1 MNAVFVKLV
10 NMSVAAGWLILA
22 VLVLR
27 LLLKKAPRWITCL
40 LWAMVAVRLVCP
52 ISLQSPVS
60 AYQVAAPAAVQKSGQ
75 VEYFHYV
82 YESGDKPSIQ
92 LDVDAIRPAEALPA
106 QPQTTPEQ
114 SAAAEPVQGQGEL
127 SGYGLETPKKYV
139 TATADGADSTIYVG
153 SQTSDGRWYVL
164 TPDGVV
170 RLAAQADGEA
180 LSRSIYDMAV
190 LPELPVIT
198 EKNLISLTLTGAEG
212 KQVTFSVDESGVR
225 KSGAQDVTEKTAEL
239 VAELGKLAVTACVDY
254 DPADG
259 AAAVCGLD
267 VPEAILAVNYVNA
280 HGGDGAL
287 TLTVGGSTGDGGRY
301 VTLDGDTTIYRMEE
315 TALAQVL
322 TLAALGLS

>member
-1 MNAVFVKLV
+1 MKRRIRAMALL
-10 NMSVAAGWLILA
+10 AALT
-22 VLVLR
+22 
-27 LLLKKAPRWITCL
+27 LLCGCGKK
-40 LWAMVAVRLVCP
+40 
-52 ISLQSPVS
+52 
-60 AYQVAAPAAVQKSGQ
+60 
-75 VEYFHYV
+75 E
-82 YESGDKPSIQ
+82 
-92 LDVDAIRPAEALPA
+92 A
-106 QPQTTPEQ
+106 QPQQEDMAVNIVPVEGVTALELCDGEVTLRFARTDDTWHWVDDGTFPLDQ
-114 SAAAEPVQGQGEL
+114 QAVAALLALPSSLAAAEPVQGQGEL

-170 RLAAQADGEA
+170 RLAAQADGAA

-190 LPELPVIT
+190 LPELPAIT
-198 EKNLISLTLTGAEG
+198 EENLISLTLTGAEG

-225 KSGAQDVTEKTAEL
+225 RSGARDVTEKTASL
-239 VAELGKLAVTACVDY
+239 VDELGKLAVTACVDY

-301 VTLDGDTTIYRMEE
+301 VTLNGDATIYRMEE
-315 TALAQVL
+315 TGLAQVL

>member
-1 MNAVFVKLV
+1 MKRRIQAMALL
-10 NMSVAAGWLILA
+10 AALT
-22 VLVLR
+22 
-27 LLLKKAPRWITCL
+27 LLCGCGKK
-40 LWAMVAVRLVCP
+40 
-52 ISLQSPVS
+52 
-60 AYQVAAPAAVQKSGQ
+60 
-75 VEYFHYV
+75 E
-82 YESGDKPSIQ
+82 
-92 LDVDAIRPAEALPA
+92 A
-106 QPQTTPEQ
+106 QPQQEDMAVNIVPVEGVTALELCDGEVTLRFARTDDTWYWVDDGTFPLDQNAAAELLALP
-114 SAAAEPVQGQGEL
+114 SSLAAAEPVQDQGEL
-127 SGYGLETPKKYV
+127 SGYGLETPRRYV

-153 SQTSDGRWYVL
+153 SQTSDGHWYVL

-190 LPELPVIT
+190 LPELPAIT
-198 EKNLISLTLTGAEG
+198 EENLISLTLTGAEG

-225 KSGAQDVTEKTAEL
+225 KSGARDVTEKTAEL
-239 VAELGKLAVTACVDY
+239 VDELGKLAVTACVDY

-301 VTLDGDTTIYRMEE
+301 VTLNGDATIYRMEE
-315 TALAQVL
+315 TGLAQVL

>member
-1 MNAVFVKLV
+1 MALL
-10 NMSVAAGWLILA
+10 AALT
-22 VLVLR
+22 
-27 LLLKKAPRWITCL
+27 LLCGCGKK
-40 LWAMVAVRLVCP
+40 
-52 ISLQSPVS
+52 
-60 AYQVAAPAAVQKSGQ
+60 
-75 VEYFHYV
+75 E
-82 YESGDKPSIQ
+82 
-92 LDVDAIRPAEALPA
+92 A
-106 QPQTTPEQ
+106 QPQQEDMAVNIVPVEGVTALELCDGEVTLRFARTDDTWHWVDDGTFPLDQ
-114 SAAAEPVQGQGEL
+114 DAVAALLALPSSLAAAEPVQGQGEL

-190 LPELPVIT
+190 LPELPAIT
-198 EKNLISLTLTGAEG
+198 EENLISLTLTGAEG

-225 KSGAQDVTEKTAEL
+225 RSGARDVTEKTALL
-239 VAELGKLAVTACVDY
+239 VDERGKLAVTACVDY

-301 VTLDGDTTIYRMEE
+301 VTLTGDATIYRMEE
-315 TALAQVL
+315 TGLAQVL

>member
-1 MNAVFVKLV
+1 MALL
-10 NMSVAAGWLILA
+10 AALT
-22 VLVLR
+22 
-27 LLLKKAPRWITCL
+27 LLCGCGKK
-40 LWAMVAVRLVCP
+40 
-52 ISLQSPVS
+52 
-60 AYQVAAPAAVQKSGQ
+60 
-75 VEYFHYV
+75 E
-82 YESGDKPSIQ
+82 
-92 LDVDAIRPAEALPA
+92 A
-106 QPQTTPEQ
+106 QPQQEDMAVNIVPVEGVTALELCDGEVTLRFARTDDTWHWVDDGTFPLDQ
-114 SAAAEPVQGQGEL
+114 DAVAALLALPSSLAAAEPVQGQGEL

-190 LPELPVIT
+190 LPELPAIT
-198 EKNLISLTLTGAEG
+198 EENLISLTLTGAEG

-225 KSGAQDVTEKTAEL
+225 RSGARDVTEKTALL
-239 VAELGKLAVTACVDY
+239 VDELGKLAVTACVDY

-301 VTLDGDTTIYRMEE
+301 VTLNGDATIYRMEE
-315 TALAQVL
+315 TGLAQVL

>member
-1 MNAVFVKLV
+1 MKRRIRAMALL
-10 NMSVAAGWLILA
+10 AALT
-22 VLVLR
+22 
-27 LLLKKAPRWITCL
+27 LLCGCGKK
-40 LWAMVAVRLVCP
+40 
-52 ISLQSPVS
+52 
-60 AYQVAAPAAVQKSGQ
+60 
-75 VEYFHYV
+75 E
-82 YESGDKPSIQ
+82 
-92 LDVDAIRPAEALPA
+92 A
-106 QPQTTPEQ
+106 QPQQEDMAVNIVPVEGVTALELCDGEVTLRFARTDDTWHWVDDGTFPLDQ
-114 SAAAEPVQGQGEL
+114 DAVAALLALPSSLAAAEPVQGQGEL

-139 TATADGADSTIYVG
+139 TATADGSDSTIYVG

-190 LPELPVIT
+190 LPELPAIT
-198 EKNLISLTLTGAEG
+198 EENLISLTLTGAEG

-225 KSGAQDVTEKTAEL
+225 RSGARDVTEKTASL
-239 VAELGKLAVTACVDY
+239 VDELGKLAVTACVDY

-301 VTLDGDTTIYRMEE
+301 VTLNGDTTIYRMEE
-315 TALAQVL
+315 TGLAQVL

>member
-1 MNAVFVKLV
+1 MKRRIQAMALL
-10 NMSVAAGWLILA
+10 AALT
-22 VLVLR
+22 
-27 LLLKKAPRWITCL
+27 LLCGCGKK
-40 LWAMVAVRLVCP
+40 
-52 ISLQSPVS
+52 
-60 AYQVAAPAAVQKSGQ
+60 
-75 VEYFHYV
+75 E
-82 YESGDKPSIQ
+82 
-92 LDVDAIRPAEALPA
+92 A
-106 QPQTTPEQ
+106 QPQQEDMAVNIVPVEGVTALELCDGEVTLRFARTDDTWHWVDDGTFPLDQ
-114 SAAAEPVQGQGEL
+114 DAVAALLALPSSLAAAEPVQGQGEL

-153 SQTSDGRWYVL
+153 SQTSDGHWYVL

-190 LPELPVIT
+190 LPELPAIT
-198 EKNLISLTLTGAEG
+198 EENLISLTLTGAEG
-212 KQVTFSVDESGVR
+212 KQVTFSVDESGAR
-225 KSGAQDVTEKTAEL
+225 RSGARDVTEKTASL
-239 VAELGKLAVTACVDY
+239 VDELGKLAVTACVDY

-301 VTLDGDTTIYRMEE
+301 VTLDGDATIYRMEE
-315 TALAQVL
+315 TGLAQVL

>member
-1 MNAVFVKLV
+1 MKRRIRAMALL
-10 NMSVAAGWLILA
+10 AALT
-22 VLVLR
+22 
-27 LLLKKAPRWITCL
+27 LLCGCGKK
-40 LWAMVAVRLVCP
+40 
-52 ISLQSPVS
+52 
-60 AYQVAAPAAVQKSGQ
+60 
-75 VEYFHYV
+75 E
-82 YESGDKPSIQ
+82 
-92 LDVDAIRPAEALPA
+92 A
-106 QPQTTPEQ
+106 QPQQEDMAVNIVPVEGVTALELCDGEVTLRFARTDDTWHWVDDGTFPLDQ
-114 SAAAEPVQGQGEL
+114 DAVAALLALPSSLAAAEPVQGQGEL

-153 SQTSDGRWYVL
+153 SQTSDGHWYVL

-190 LPELPVIT
+190 LPELPAIT
-198 EKNLISLTLTGAEG
+198 EENLISLTLTGAEG
-212 KQVTFSVDESGVR
+212 KQVTFSVDESGAR
-225 KSGAQDVTEKTAEL
+225 RSGARDVTEKTASL
-239 VAELGKLAVTACVDY
+239 VDELGKLAVTACVDY

-301 VTLDGDTTIYRMEE
+301 VTLDGDATIYRMEE
-315 TALAQVL
+315 TGLAQVL

>member
-1 MNAVFVKLV
+1 MALL
-10 NMSVAAGWLILA
+10 AALT
-22 VLVLR
+22 
-27 LLLKKAPRWITCL
+27 LLCGCGKK
-40 LWAMVAVRLVCP
+40 
-52 ISLQSPVS
+52 
-60 AYQVAAPAAVQKSGQ
+60 
-75 VEYFHYV
+75 E
-82 YESGDKPSIQ
+82 
-92 LDVDAIRPAEALPA
+92 A
-106 QPQTTPEQ
+106 QPQQEDMAVNIVPVEGVTALELCDGEVTLRFARTDDTWHWVDDGTFPLDQ
-114 SAAAEPVQGQGEL
+114 DAVAALLALPSSLAAAEPVQGQGEL

-190 LPELPVIT
+190 LPELPAIT
-198 EKNLISLTLTGAEG
+198 EENLISLTLTGAEG

-225 KSGAQDVTEKTAEL
+225 RSGARDVTEKTASL
-239 VAELGKLAVTACVDY
+239 VDELGKLAVTACVDY

-301 VTLDGDTTIYRMEE
+301 VTLNGDATIYRMEE
-315 TALAQVL
+315 MGLAQVL

>member
-1 MNAVFVKLV
+1 MKRRIQAMALL
-10 NMSVAAGWLILA
+10 AALT
-22 VLVLR
+22 
-27 LLLKKAPRWITCL
+27 LLCGCGKK
-40 LWAMVAVRLVCP
+40 
-52 ISLQSPVS
+52 
-60 AYQVAAPAAVQKSGQ
+60 
-75 VEYFHYV
+75 E
-82 YESGDKPSIQ
+82 
-92 LDVDAIRPAEALPA
+92 A
-106 QPQTTPEQ
+106 QPQQEDMAVNTVPVEGVTALELCDGEVTLRFARTDDTWYWVDDGTFPLDQ
-114 SAAAEPVQGQGEL
+114 NAAAALLALPSSLAAAEPVQGQGEL

-153 SQTSDGRWYVL
+153 SQTSDGHWYVL

-190 LPELPVIT
+190 LPELPAIT
-198 EKNLISLTLTGAEG
+198 EENLISLTLTGAEG
-212 KQVTFSVDESGVR
+212 RQVTFSVDESGVR
-225 KSGAQDVTEKTAEL
+225 RSGARDVTEKTASL
-239 VAELGKLAVTACVDY
+239 VDELGKLAVTACVDY

-287 TLTVGGSTGDGGRY
+287 TLTIGGSTGDGGRY
-301 VTLDGDTTIYRMEE
+301 VTLNGDATIYRMEE
-315 TALAQVL
+315 TGLAQVL

>member
-1 MNAVFVKLV
+1 MKRRIRAMALL
-10 NMSVAAGWLILA
+10 AALT
-22 VLVLR
+22 
-27 LLLKKAPRWITCL
+27 LLCGCGKK
-40 LWAMVAVRLVCP
+40 
-52 ISLQSPVS
+52 
-60 AYQVAAPAAVQKSGQ
+60 
-75 VEYFHYV
+75 E
-82 YESGDKPSIQ
+82 
-92 LDVDAIRPAEALPA
+92 A
-106 QPQTTPEQ
+106 QPQQEDMAVNIVPVEGVTALELCDGEVTLRFARTDDTWHWVDDGTFPLDQ
-114 SAAAEPVQGQGEL
+114 DAVAALLALPSSLAAAEPVQGQGEL

-180 LSRSIYDMAV
+180 LSRSIYDMTV
-190 LPELPVIT
+190 LPELPAIT
-198 EKNLISLTLTGAEG
+198 EENLISLTLTGAEG

-225 KSGAQDVTEKTAEL
+225 RSGARDVTEKTASL
-239 VAELGKLAVTACVDY
+239 VDELGKLAVTACVDY

-301 VTLDGDTTIYRMEE
+301 VTLNGDATIYRMEE
-315 TALAQVL
+315 TGLAQVL

>member
-1 MNAVFVKLV
+1 MALL
-10 NMSVAAGWLILA
+10 AALT
-22 VLVLR
+22 
-27 LLLKKAPRWITCL
+27 LLCGCGKK
-40 LWAMVAVRLVCP
+40 
-52 ISLQSPVS
+52 
-60 AYQVAAPAAVQKSGQ
+60 
-75 VEYFHYV
+75 E
-82 YESGDKPSIQ
+82 
-92 LDVDAIRPAEALPA
+92 A
-106 QPQTTPEQ
+106 QPQQEDMAVNIVPVEGVTALELCDGEVTLRFARTDDTWHWVDDGTFPLDQ
-114 SAAAEPVQGQGEL
+114 DAVAALLALPSSLAAAEPVQGQGEL

-190 LPELPVIT
+190 LPELPAIT
-198 EKNLISLTLTGAEG
+198 EENLISLTLTGAEG

-225 KSGAQDVTEKTAEL
+225 RSGARDVTEKTASL
-239 VAELGKLAVTACVDY
+239 VDELGKLAVTACVDY

-287 TLTVGGSTGDGGRY
+287 TLTVGGSTDDGGRY
-301 VTLDGDTTIYRMEE
+301 VTLNGDTTIYRMEE
-315 TALAQVL
+315 TGLAQVL

>member
-1 MNAVFVKLV
+1 MKRRIRAMALLAALTLLCGCGKKETQPQQEDMAVNIVPVEGVTALELCDGEVTLRFARTDDTWHWVDDGTFPLDQDA
-10 NMSVAAGWLILA
+10 VAA
-22 VLVLR
+22 
-27 LLLKKAPRWITCL
+27 LL
-40 LWAMVAVRLVCP
+40 
-52 ISLQSPVS
+52 
-60 AYQVAAPAAVQKSGQ
+60 
-75 VEYFHYV
+75 
-82 YESGDKPSIQ
+82 
-92 LDVDAIRPAEALPA
+92 ALPL
-106 QPQTTPEQ
+106 
-114 SAAAEPVQGQGEL
+114 SLAAAEPVQGQGEL

-170 RLAAQADGEA
+170 RLAAEADGAA

-190 LPELPVIT
+190 LPELPAIT
-198 EKNLISLTLTGAEG
+198 EENLISLTLTGAEG

-225 KSGAQDVTEKTAEL
+225 RSGARDVTEKTASL
-239 VAELGKLAVTACVDY
+239 VDELGKLAVTACVDY

-267 VPEAILAVNYVNA
+267 APEAILAVNYVNA

-301 VTLDGDTTIYRMEE
+301 VTLNGDATIYRMEE
-315 TALAQVL
+315 TGLAQVL

>member
-1 MNAVFVKLV
+1 MKRRIRAMALL
-10 NMSVAAGWLILA
+10 AALT
-22 VLVLR
+22 
-27 LLLKKAPRWITCL
+27 LLCGCGKK
-40 LWAMVAVRLVCP
+40 
-52 ISLQSPVS
+52 
-60 AYQVAAPAAVQKSGQ
+60 
-75 VEYFHYV
+75 E
-82 YESGDKPSIQ
+82 
-92 LDVDAIRPAEALPA
+92 A
-106 QPQTTPEQ
+106 QPQQEDMAVNIVPVEGVTALELCDGEVTLRFARTDDTWHWVDDGTFPLDQ
-114 SAAAEPVQGQGEL
+114 DAVAALLALPSSLAAAEPVQGQGEL

-170 RLAAQADGEA
+170 RLATQADGEA

-190 LPELPVIT
+190 LPELPAIT
-198 EKNLISLTLTGAEG
+198 EENLISLTLTGAEG

-225 KSGAQDVTEKTAEL
+225 KSGARDVTEKTASL
-239 VAELGKLAVTACVDY
+239 VDELGKLAVTACVDY

-267 VPEAILAVNYVNA
+267 VPEAILAVNSVNA

-287 TLTVGGSTGDGGRY
+287 TLTVGGSTVDGGRY
-301 VTLDGDTTIYRMEE
+301 VTLNGDTTIYRKEE
-315 TALAQVL
+315 TGLAQVL

>member
-1 MNAVFVKLV
+1 MTALELCDGEVTLRFARTDDTWHWVDDGTFPLDQDA
-10 NMSVAAGWLILA
+10 VAA
-22 VLVLR
+22 
-27 LLLKKAPRWITCL
+27 LL
-40 LWAMVAVRLVCP
+40 
-52 ISLQSPVS
+52 
-60 AYQVAAPAAVQKSGQ
+60 
-75 VEYFHYV
+75 
-82 YESGDKPSIQ
+82 
-92 LDVDAIRPAEALPA
+92 ALP
-106 QPQTTPEQ
+106 
-114 SAAAEPVQGQGEL
+114 SSLAAAEPVQGQGEL

-153 SQTSDGRWYVL
+153 SQTSDGHWYVL

-190 LPELPVIT
+190 LPELPAIT
-198 EKNLISLTLTGAEG
+198 EENLISLTLTGAEG

-225 KSGAQDVTEKTAEL
+225 RSGARDVTEKTASL
-239 VAELGKLAVTACVDY
+239 VDELGKLAVTACVDY

-301 VTLDGDTTIYRMEE
+301 VTLNGDTTIYRMEE
-315 TALAQVL
+315 TGLAQVL

>member
-1 MNAVFVKLV
+1 MKRRIRAMALL
-10 NMSVAAGWLILA
+10 AALT
-22 VLVLR
+22 
-27 LLLKKAPRWITCL
+27 LLCGCGKK
-40 LWAMVAVRLVCP
+40 
-52 ISLQSPVS
+52 
-60 AYQVAAPAAVQKSGQ
+60 
-75 VEYFHYV
+75 E
-82 YESGDKPSIQ
+82 
-92 LDVDAIRPAEALPA
+92 A
-106 QPQTTPEQ
+106 QPQQEDMAVNIVPVEGVTALELCDGEVTLRFARTDDTWHWVDDGTFPLDQ
-114 SAAAEPVQGQGEL
+114 DAVAALLALPSSLAAAEPVQGQGEL

-190 LPELPVIT
+190 LPELPAIT
-198 EKNLISLTLTGAEG
+198 EENLISLTLTGAEG
-212 KQVTFSVDESGVR
+212 KQVTFSVDESGAR
-225 KSGAQDVTEKTAEL
+225 RSGARDVTEKTASL
-239 VAELGKLAVTACVDY
+239 VDELGKLAVTACVDY

-301 VTLDGDTTIYRMEE
+301 VTLNGDATIYRMEE
-315 TALAQVL
+315 TGVAQVL

>member
-1 MNAVFVKLV
+1 MKRRIRAMALL
-10 NMSVAAGWLILA
+10 AALT
-22 VLVLR
+22 
-27 LLLKKAPRWITCL
+27 LLCGCGKK
-40 LWAMVAVRLVCP
+40 
-52 ISLQSPVS
+52 
-60 AYQVAAPAAVQKSGQ
+60 
-75 VEYFHYV
+75 E
-82 YESGDKPSIQ
+82 
-92 LDVDAIRPAEALPA
+92 A
-106 QPQTTPEQ
+106 QPQQEDMAVNIVPVEGVTALELCDGEVTLRFARTDDTWHWVDDGTFPLDQ
-114 SAAAEPVQGQGEL
+114 DAVAALLALPSSLAAAEPVQGQGEL

-153 SQTSDGRWYVL
+153 SQTSDGHWYVL

-190 LPELPVIT
+190 LPELPAIT
-198 EKNLISLTLTGAEG
+198 EENLISLTLTGAEG

-225 KSGAQDVTEKTAEL
+225 RSGARDVTEKTASL
-239 VAELGKLAVTACVDY
+239 VDELGKLAVTACVDY

-287 TLTVGGSTGDGGRY
+287 TLTVGGSTGDGGWY
-301 VTLDGDTTIYRMEE
+301 VTLNGDATIYRMEE
-315 TALAQVL
+315 TGLAQVL

>member
-1 MNAVFVKLV
+1 MKRRIRAMALL
-10 NMSVAAGWLILA
+10 AALT
-22 VLVLR
+22 
-27 LLLKKAPRWITCL
+27 LLCGCGKK
-40 LWAMVAVRLVCP
+40 
-52 ISLQSPVS
+52 
-60 AYQVAAPAAVQKSGQ
+60 
-75 VEYFHYV
+75 E
-82 YESGDKPSIQ
+82 
-92 LDVDAIRPAEALPA
+92 A
-106 QPQTTPEQ
+106 QPQQEDMAVNIVPVEGVTALELCDGEVTLRFARTDDTWHWVDDGTFPLDQ
-114 SAAAEPVQGQGEL
+114 DAVAALLALPSSLAAAEPVQGQGEL

-198 EKNLISLTLTGAEG
+198 EENLISLTLTGAEG

-225 KSGAQDVTEKTAEL
+225 RSGARDVTEKTASL
-239 VAELGKLAVTACVDY
+239 VDELGKLAVTACVDY

-267 VPEAILAVNYVNA
+267 MPEAILAVNYVNA

-301 VTLDGDTTIYRMEE
+301 VTLNGDATIYRMEE
-315 TALAQVL
+315 TGLAQVL

>member
-1 MNAVFVKLV
+1 MKRRIQAMALL
-10 NMSVAAGWLILA
+10 AALT
-22 VLVLR
+22 
-27 LLLKKAPRWITCL
+27 LLCGCGKK
-40 LWAMVAVRLVCP
+40 
-52 ISLQSPVS
+52 
-60 AYQVAAPAAVQKSGQ
+60 
-75 VEYFHYV
+75 E
-82 YESGDKPSIQ
+82 
-92 LDVDAIRPAEALPA
+92 A
-106 QPQTTPEQ
+106 QPQQEDMAVNTVPVEGVTALELCDGEVTLRFARTDDTWHWVDDGTFPLDQ
-114 SAAAEPVQGQGEL
+114 DAVAALLALPSSLAAAEPVQGQGEL

-153 SQTSDGRWYVL
+153 SQTSDGHWYVL

-190 LPELPVIT
+190 LPGLPAIT
-198 EKNLISLTLTGAEG
+198 EENLISLTLTGAEG

-225 KSGAQDVTEKTAEL
+225 RSGARDVTEKTASL
-239 VAELGKLAVTACVDY
+239 VDELGKLAVTACVDY

-301 VTLDGDTTIYRMEE
+301 VTLNGDATIYRMEE
-315 TALAQVL
+315 TGLAQVL

>member
-1 MNAVFVKLV
+1 MKQRIRAMALL
-10 NMSVAAGWLILA
+10 AALT
-22 VLVLR
+22 
-27 LLLKKAPRWITCL
+27 LLCGCGKK
-40 LWAMVAVRLVCP
+40 
-52 ISLQSPVS
+52 
-60 AYQVAAPAAVQKSGQ
+60 
-75 VEYFHYV
+75 E
-82 YESGDKPSIQ
+82 
-92 LDVDAIRPAEALPA
+92 A
-106 QPQTTPEQ
+106 QPQQEDMAVNIVPVEGVTALELCDGEVTLRFARTDDTWHWVDDGTFPLDQ
-114 SAAAEPVQGQGEL
+114 DAVAALLALPSSLAAAEPVQGQGEL

-153 SQTSDGRWYVL
+153 SQTSDGHWYVL

-190 LPELPVIT
+190 LPELPAIT
-198 EKNLISLTLTGAEG
+198 EENLISLTLTGAEG
-212 KQVTFSVDESGVR
+212 KQVTFSVDESGAR
-225 KSGAQDVTEKTAEL
+225 RSGARDVTEKTASL
-239 VAELGKLAVTACVDY
+239 VDELGKLAVTACVDY

-301 VTLDGDTTIYRMEE
+301 VTLNGDATIYRMEE
-315 TALAQVL
+315 TGLAQVL

>member
-1 MNAVFVKLV
+1 MKRRIRAMALL
-10 NMSVAAGWLILA
+10 AALT
-22 VLVLR
+22 
-27 LLLKKAPRWITCL
+27 LLCGCGKK
-40 LWAMVAVRLVCP
+40 
-52 ISLQSPVS
+52 
-60 AYQVAAPAAVQKSGQ
+60 
-75 VEYFHYV
+75 E
-82 YESGDKPSIQ
+82 
-92 LDVDAIRPAEALPA
+92 A
-106 QPQTTPEQ
+106 QPQQEDMAVNIVPVEGVTALELCDGEVTLRFARTDDTWHWVDDGTFPLDQ
-114 SAAAEPVQGQGEL
+114 DAVAALLALPSSLAAAEPVQGQGEL

-139 TATADGADSTIYVG
+139 TATAEGADSTIYVG

-190 LPELPVIT
+190 LPELPAIT
-198 EKNLISLTLTGAEG
+198 EENLISLTLTGAEG
-212 KQVTFSVDESGVR
+212 KQVTFSVDESGAR
-225 KSGAQDVTEKTAEL
+225 RSGARDVTEKTALL
-239 VAELGKLAVTACVDY
+239 VDELGKLAVTACVDY

-301 VTLDGDTTIYRMEE
+301 VTLNGDATIYRMEE
-315 TALAQVL
+315 TGLAQVL

>member
-1 MNAVFVKLV
+1 MKRRIRAMALL
-10 NMSVAAGWLILA
+10 AALT
-22 VLVLR
+22 
-27 LLLKKAPRWITCL
+27 LLCGCGKK
-40 LWAMVAVRLVCP
+40 
-52 ISLQSPVS
+52 
-60 AYQVAAPAAVQKSGQ
+60 
-75 VEYFHYV
+75 E
-82 YESGDKPSIQ
+82 
-92 LDVDAIRPAEALPA
+92 A
-106 QPQTTPEQ
+106 QPQQEDMAVNIVPVEGVTALELCDGEVTLRFARTDDTWHWVDDGTFPLDQ
-114 SAAAEPVQGQGEL
+114 DAVAALLALPSSLAAAEPVQGQGEL

-153 SQTSDGRWYVL
+153 SQTSDGHWYVL

-190 LPELPVIT
+190 LPELPAIT
-198 EKNLISLTLTGAEG
+198 EENLISLTLTGAEG

-225 KSGAQDVTEKTAEL
+225 KSGARDVTEKTASL
-239 VAELGKLAVTACVDY
+239 VDELGKLAVTACVDY

-301 VTLDGDTTIYRMEE
+301 VTLNGDTTIYRMEE
-315 TALAQVL
+315 TGLAQVL

>member
-1 MNAVFVKLV
+1 MKRRIRAMALL
-10 NMSVAAGWLILA
+10 AALT
-22 VLVLR
+22 
-27 LLLKKAPRWITCL
+27 LLCGCGKK
-40 LWAMVAVRLVCP
+40 
-52 ISLQSPVS
+52 
-60 AYQVAAPAAVQKSGQ
+60 
-75 VEYFHYV
+75 E
-82 YESGDKPSIQ
+82 
-92 LDVDAIRPAEALPA
+92 A
-106 QPQTTPEQ
+106 QPQQEDMAVNIVPVEGVTALELCDGEVTLRFARTDDTWHWVDDGTFPLDQ
-114 SAAAEPVQGQGEL
+114 DAVAALLALPSSLAAAEPVQGQGEL

-190 LPELPVIT
+190 LPELPAIT
-198 EKNLISLTLTGAEG
+198 EENLISLTLTGAEG

-225 KSGAQDVTEKTAEL
+225 RSGARDVTEKTASL
-239 VAELGKLAVTACVDY
+239 VDELGKLAVTACVDY

-267 VPEAILAVNYVNA
+267 VPEAILVVNYVNA

-301 VTLDGDTTIYRMEE
+301 VTLNGDATIYRMEE
-315 TALAQVL
+315 TGLAQVL

>member
-1 MNAVFVKLV
+1 MALL
-10 NMSVAAGWLILA
+10 AALT
-22 VLVLR
+22 
-27 LLLKKAPRWITCL
+27 LLCGCGKK
-40 LWAMVAVRLVCP
+40 
-52 ISLQSPVS
+52 
-60 AYQVAAPAAVQKSGQ
+60 
-75 VEYFHYV
+75 E
-82 YESGDKPSIQ
+82 
-92 LDVDAIRPAEALPA
+92 A
-106 QPQTTPEQ
+106 QPQQEDMAVNIVPVEGVTALELCDGEVTLRFARTDDTWHWVDDGTFPLDQ
-114 SAAAEPVQGQGEL
+114 DAVAALLALPSSLAAAEPVQGQGEL

-190 LPELPVIT
+190 LPELPAIT
-198 EKNLISLTLTGAEG
+198 EENLISLTLTGAEG

-225 KSGAQDVTEKTAEL
+225 KSGARDVTEKTASL
-239 VAELGKLAVTACVDY
+239 VDELGKLAVTACVDY

-267 VPEAILAVNYVNA
+267 APEAILAVNYVNA

-301 VTLDGDTTIYRMEE
+301 VTLNGDATIYRMEE
-315 TALAQVL
+315 TGLAQVL

>member
-1 MNAVFVKLV
+1 MKRRIRAMALL
-10 NMSVAAGWLILA
+10 AALT
-22 VLVLR
+22 
-27 LLLKKAPRWITCL
+27 LLCGCGKK
-40 LWAMVAVRLVCP
+40 
-52 ISLQSPVS
+52 
-60 AYQVAAPAAVQKSGQ
+60 
-75 VEYFHYV
+75 E
-82 YESGDKPSIQ
+82 
-92 LDVDAIRPAEALPA
+92 A
-106 QPQTTPEQ
+106 QPQQEDMAVNIVPVEGVTALELYDGEVTLRFARTDDTWHWVDDGTFPLDQ
-114 SAAAEPVQGQGEL
+114 DAVAALLALPSSLAAAEPVQGQGEL

-190 LPELPVIT
+190 LPELPAIT
-198 EKNLISLTLTGAEG
+198 EENLISLTLTGAEG

-225 KSGAQDVTEKTAEL
+225 RSGARDVTEKTASL
-239 VAELGKLAVTACVDY
+239 VDELGKLAVTACVDY

-301 VTLDGDTTIYRMEE
+301 VTLNGDATIYRMEE
-315 TALAQVL
+315 TGLAQVL

>member
-1 MNAVFVKLV
+1 MKQRIRAMALL
-10 NMSVAAGWLILA
+10 AALT
-22 VLVLR
+22 
-27 LLLKKAPRWITCL
+27 LLCGCGKK
-40 LWAMVAVRLVCP
+40 
-52 ISLQSPVS
+52 
-60 AYQVAAPAAVQKSGQ
+60 
-75 VEYFHYV
+75 E
-82 YESGDKPSIQ
+82 
-92 LDVDAIRPAEALPA
+92 A
-106 QPQTTPEQ
+106 QPQQEDMAVNIVPVEGVTALELCDGEVTLRFARTDDTWHWVDDGTFPLDQ
-114 SAAAEPVQGQGEL
+114 DAVAALLALPSSLAAAEPVQGQGEL

-190 LPELPVIT
+190 LPELPAIT
-198 EKNLISLTLTGAEG
+198 EENLISLTLTGAEG

-225 KSGAQDVTEKTAEL
+225 RSGARDVTEKTASL
-239 VAELGKLAVTACVDY
+239 VDELGKLAVTACVDY

-301 VTLDGDTTIYRMEE
+301 VTLNGDATIYRMEE
-315 TALAQVL
+315 TGLAQVL

>member
-1 MNAVFVKLV
+1 MKRRIRAMALL
-10 NMSVAAGWLILA
+10 AALT
-22 VLVLR
+22 
-27 LLLKKAPRWITCL
+27 LLCGCGKK
-40 LWAMVAVRLVCP
+40 
-52 ISLQSPVS
+52 
-60 AYQVAAPAAVQKSGQ
+60 
-75 VEYFHYV
+75 E
-82 YESGDKPSIQ
+82 
-92 LDVDAIRPAEALPA
+92 A
-106 QPQTTPEQ
+106 QPQQEDMAVNIVPVEGVTALELCDGEVTLRFARTDDTWHWVDDGTFPLDQ
-114 SAAAEPVQGQGEL
+114 QAMAALLALPSSLAAAEPVQGQGEL

-170 RLAAQADGEA
+170 RLAAQADGAA

-190 LPELPVIT
+190 LPELPAIT
-198 EKNLISLTLTGAEG
+198 EENLISLTLTGAEG

-225 KSGAQDVTEKTAEL
+225 RSGARDVTEKTASL
-239 VAELGKLAVTACVDY
+239 VDELGKLAVTACVDY

-301 VTLDGDTTIYRMEE
+301 VTLNGDATIYRMEE
-315 TALAQVL
+315 TGLAQVL

>member
-1 MNAVFVKLV
+1 MKRRIRAMALL
-10 NMSVAAGWLILA
+10 AALT
-22 VLVLR
+22 
-27 LLLKKAPRWITCL
+27 LLCGCGKK
-40 LWAMVAVRLVCP
+40 
-52 ISLQSPVS
+52 
-60 AYQVAAPAAVQKSGQ
+60 
-75 VEYFHYV
+75 E
-82 YESGDKPSIQ
+82 
-92 LDVDAIRPAEALPA
+92 A
-106 QPQTTPEQ
+106 QPQEEDMAVNIVPVEGVTALELCDGEVTLRFARTDDTWHWVDDGTFPLDQ
-114 SAAAEPVQGQGEL
+114 DAVAALLALPSSLAAAEPVQGQGEL

-153 SQTSDGRWYVL
+153 SQTSDGHWYVL

-190 LPELPVIT
+190 LPELPAIT
-198 EKNLISLTLTGAEG
+198 EENLISLTLTGAEG

-225 KSGAQDVTEKTAEL
+225 KSGARDVTEKTASL
-239 VAELGKLAVTACVDY
+239 VDELGKLAVTACVDY

-259 AAAVCGLD
+259 AAAVCGLNM
-267 VPEAILAVNYVNA
+267 PEAILAVNYVNA

-301 VTLDGDTTIYRMEE
+301 VTLNGDATIYRMEE
-315 TALAQVL
+315 TGLAQVL

>member
-1 MNAVFVKLV
+1 MKRRIRAMALL
-10 NMSVAAGWLILA
+10 AALT
-22 VLVLR
+22 
-27 LLLKKAPRWITCL
+27 LLCGCGKK
-40 LWAMVAVRLVCP
+40 
-52 ISLQSPVS
+52 
-60 AYQVAAPAAVQKSGQ
+60 
-75 VEYFHYV
+75 E
-82 YESGDKPSIQ
+82 
-92 LDVDAIRPAEALPA
+92 A
-106 QPQTTPEQ
+106 QPQQEDMAVNIVPVEGVTALELCDGEVTLRFARTDDTWHWVDDGTFPLDQ
-114 SAAAEPVQGQGEL
+114 DAVAALLALPSSLAAAEPVQGQGEL

-190 LPELPVIT
+190 LPELPAIT
-198 EKNLISLTLTGAEG
+198 EENLISLTLTGAEG

-225 KSGAQDVTEKTAEL
+225 KSGARDVTEKTASL
-239 VAELGKLAVTACVDY
+239 VDELGKLAVTACVDY

-267 VPEAILAVNYVNA
+267 APEAILAVNYVNA

-301 VTLDGDTTIYRMEE
+301 VTLNGDATIYRMEE
-315 TALAQVL
+315 TGLAQVL

>member
-1 MNAVFVKLV
+1 MKRRIRAMALL
-10 NMSVAAGWLILA
+10 AALT
-22 VLVLR
+22 
-27 LLLKKAPRWITCL
+27 LLCGCGKK
-40 LWAMVAVRLVCP
+40 
-52 ISLQSPVS
+52 
-60 AYQVAAPAAVQKSGQ
+60 
-75 VEYFHYV
+75 E
-82 YESGDKPSIQ
+82 
-92 LDVDAIRPAEALPA
+92 A
-106 QPQTTPEQ
+106 QPQQEDMAVNIVPVEGVTALELCDGEVTLRFARTDDTWHWVDDGTFPLDQ
-114 SAAAEPVQGQGEL
+114 DAVAALLALPSSLAAAEPVQGQGEL

-153 SQTSDGRWYVL
+153 SRTSDGRWYVL

-190 LPELPVIT
+190 LPELPAIT
-198 EKNLISLTLTGAEG
+198 EENLISLTLTGAEG

-225 KSGAQDVTEKTAEL
+225 RSGARDVTEKTASL
-239 VAELGKLAVTACVDY
+239 VDELGKLAVTACVDY

-301 VTLDGDTTIYRMEE
+301 VTLNGDATIYRMEE
-315 TALAQVL
+315 TGLAQVL

>member
-1 MNAVFVKLV
+1 MKRRIRAMALL
-10 NMSVAAGWLILA
+10 AALT
-22 VLVLR
+22 
-27 LLLKKAPRWITCL
+27 LLCGCGKK
-40 LWAMVAVRLVCP
+40 
-52 ISLQSPVS
+52 
-60 AYQVAAPAAVQKSGQ
+60 
-75 VEYFHYV
+75 E
-82 YESGDKPSIQ
+82 
-92 LDVDAIRPAEALPA
+92 A
-106 QPQTTPEQ
+106 QPQQEDMAVNIVPVEGVTALELCDGEVTLRFARTDDTWHWVDDGTFPLDQ
-114 SAAAEPVQGQGEL
+114 DAVAALLALPSSLAAAEPVQGQGEL
-127 SGYGLETPKKYV
+127 SGYGLEAPKKYV

-190 LPELPVIT
+190 LPELPAIT
-198 EKNLISLTLTGAEG
+198 EENLISLTLTGAEG

-225 KSGAQDVTEKTAEL
+225 RSGARDVTEKTASL
-239 VAELGKLAVTACVDY
+239 VDELGKLAVTACVDY

-259 AAAVCGLD
+259 AAEVCGLD
-267 VPEAILAVNYVNA
+267 APSAVLAVNYVNA

-301 VTLDGDTTIYRMEE
+301 VTLNGDTTIYRMEE
-315 TALAQVL
+315 TGLAQVL

>member
-1 MNAVFVKLV
+1 MKRRIRAMALL
-10 NMSVAAGWLILA
+10 AALT
-22 VLVLR
+22 
-27 LLLKKAPRWITCL
+27 LLCGCGKK
-40 LWAMVAVRLVCP
+40 
-52 ISLQSPVS
+52 
-60 AYQVAAPAAVQKSGQ
+60 
-75 VEYFHYV
+75 E
-82 YESGDKPSIQ
+82 
-92 LDVDAIRPAEALPA
+92 A
-106 QPQTTPEQ
+106 QPQQEDMAVNIVPVEGVTALELCDGEVTLRFARTDATWHWVDDGTFPLDQ
-114 SAAAEPVQGQGEL
+114 DAVAALLALPSSLAAAEPVQGQGEL

-190 LPELPVIT
+190 LPELPAIT
-198 EKNLISLTLTGAEG
+198 EENLISLTLTGAEG

-225 KSGAQDVTEKTAEL
+225 RSGARDVTEKTASL
-239 VAELGKLAVTACVDY
+239 VDELGKLAVTACVDY

-301 VTLDGDTTIYRMEE
+301 VTLNGDATIYRMEE
-315 TALAQVL
+315 TGLAQVL

>member
-1 MNAVFVKLV
+1 MKRRIRAMALL
-10 NMSVAAGWLILA
+10 AALT
-22 VLVLR
+22 
-27 LLLKKAPRWITCL
+27 LLCGCGKK
-40 LWAMVAVRLVCP
+40 
-52 ISLQSPVS
+52 
-60 AYQVAAPAAVQKSGQ
+60 
-75 VEYFHYV
+75 E
-82 YESGDKPSIQ
+82 
-92 LDVDAIRPAEALPA
+92 A
-106 QPQTTPEQ
+106 QPQQEDMAVNIVPVEGVTALELCDGEVTLRFARTDDTWHWVDDGTFPLDQ
-114 SAAAEPVQGQGEL
+114 QAVAALLALPSSLAAAEPVQGQGEL

-190 LPELPVIT
+190 LPELPAIT
-198 EKNLISLTLTGAEG
+198 EENLISLTLTGAEG

-225 KSGAQDVTEKTAEL
+225 RSGARDVTEKTALL
-239 VAELGKLAVTACVDY
+239 VDELGKLAVTACVDY

-301 VTLDGDTTIYRMEE
+301 VTLNGDATIYRMEE
-315 TALAQVL
+315 TGLAQVL

>member
-1 MNAVFVKLV
+1 MKRRIRAMALL
-10 NMSVAAGWLILA
+10 AALT
-22 VLVLR
+22 
-27 LLLKKAPRWITCL
+27 LLCGCGKK
-40 LWAMVAVRLVCP
+40 
-52 ISLQSPVS
+52 
-60 AYQVAAPAAVQKSGQ
+60 
-75 VEYFHYV
+75 E
-82 YESGDKPSIQ
+82 
-92 LDVDAIRPAEALPA
+92 A
-106 QPQTTPEQ
+106 QPQQEDMAVNIVPVEGVTALELCDGEVTLRFTRTDDTWHWVDDGTFPLDQ
-114 SAAAEPVQGQGEL
+114 DAVAALLALPSSLAAAEPVQGQGEL

-153 SQTSDGRWYVL
+153 SQTSDGHWYVL

-190 LPELPVIT
+190 LPELPAIT
-198 EKNLISLTLTGAEG
+198 EENLISLTLTGAEG

-225 KSGAQDVTEKTAEL
+225 RSGARDVTEKTAEL
-239 VAELGKLAVTACVDY
+239 VDELGKLAVTACVDY

-301 VTLDGDTTIYRMEE
+301 VTLNGDTTIYRMEE
-315 TALAQVL
+315 TGLAQVL

>member
-1 MNAVFVKLV
+1 MKRRIRAMALL
-10 NMSVAAGWLILA
+10 AALT
-22 VLVLR
+22 
-27 LLLKKAPRWITCL
+27 LLCGCGKK
-40 LWAMVAVRLVCP
+40 
-52 ISLQSPVS
+52 
-60 AYQVAAPAAVQKSGQ
+60 
-75 VEYFHYV
+75 E
-82 YESGDKPSIQ
+82 
-92 LDVDAIRPAEALPA
+92 A
-106 QPQTTPEQ
+106 QPQQEDMAVNIVPVEGVTALELCDGEVTLRFARTDDTWHWVDDGTFPLDQ
-114 SAAAEPVQGQGEL
+114 DAVAALLALPSSLAAAEPVQGQGEL

-190 LPELPVIT
+190 LPELPAIT
-198 EKNLISLTLTGAEG
+198 EENLISLTLTGAEG

-225 KSGAQDVTEKTAEL
+225 RSGARDVTEKTASL
-239 VAELGKLAVTACVDY
+239 VDELGKLAVTACVDY

-301 VTLDGDTTIYRMEE
+301 VTLDGDATIYRMEE
-315 TALAQVL
+315 TGLAQVL

>member
-1 MNAVFVKLV
+1 MKRRIRAMALL
-10 NMSVAAGWLILA
+10 AALT
-22 VLVLR
+22 
-27 LLLKKAPRWITCL
+27 LLCGCGKK
-40 LWAMVAVRLVCP
+40 
-52 ISLQSPVS
+52 
-60 AYQVAAPAAVQKSGQ
+60 
-75 VEYFHYV
+75 E
-82 YESGDKPSIQ
+82 
-92 LDVDAIRPAEALPA
+92 A
-106 QPQTTPEQ
+106 QPQQEDMAVNIVPVEGVTALELCDGEVTLRFARTDDTWHWVDDGTFPLDQ
-114 SAAAEPVQGQGEL
+114 DAVAALLALPSSLAAAEPVQGQGEL

-153 SQTSDGRWYVL
+153 SQTSDGHWYVL

-190 LPELPVIT
+190 LPELPAIT
-198 EKNLISLTLTGAEG
+198 EENLISLTLTGAEG

-225 KSGAQDVTEKTAEL
+225 RSGARDVTEKTASL
-239 VAELGKLAVTACVDY
+239 VDELGKLAVTACVDY

-267 VPEAILAVNYVNA
+267 MPEAILAVNYVNA

-301 VTLDGDTTIYRMEE
+301 VTLNGDATIYRMEE
-315 TALAQVL
+315 TGLAQVL

>member
-1 MNAVFVKLV
+1 MKRRIRAMALL
-10 NMSVAAGWLILA
+10 AALT
-22 VLVLR
+22 
-27 LLLKKAPRWITCL
+27 LLCGCGKK
-40 LWAMVAVRLVCP
+40 
-52 ISLQSPVS
+52 
-60 AYQVAAPAAVQKSGQ
+60 
-75 VEYFHYV
+75 E
-82 YESGDKPSIQ
+82 
-92 LDVDAIRPAEALPA
+92 A
-106 QPQTTPEQ
+106 QPQQEDMAVNIVPVEGVTALELCDGEVTLRFARTDDTWHWVDDGTFPLDQ
-114 SAAAEPVQGQGEL
+114 DAVAVLLALPSSLAAAEPVQGQGEL

-190 LPELPVIT
+190 LPELPAIT
-198 EKNLISLTLTGAEG
+198 EENLISLTLTGAEG

-225 KSGAQDVTEKTAEL
+225 RSGARDVTEKTASL
-239 VAELGKLAVTACVDY
+239 VDELGKLAVTACVDY

-301 VTLDGDTTIYRMEE
+301 VMLNGDATIYRMEE
-315 TALAQVL
+315 TGLAQVL

>member
-1 MNAVFVKLV
+1 MKRRIRAMALL
-10 NMSVAAGWLILA
+10 AALT
-22 VLVLR
+22 
-27 LLLKKAPRWITCL
+27 LLCGCGKK
-40 LWAMVAVRLVCP
+40 
-52 ISLQSPVS
+52 
-60 AYQVAAPAAVQKSGQ
+60 
-75 VEYFHYV
+75 E
-82 YESGDKPSIQ
+82 
-92 LDVDAIRPAEALPA
+92 A
-106 QPQTTPEQ
+106 QPQQEDMAVNIVPVEGVTALELCDGEVTLRFARTDDTWHWVDDGTFPLDQ
-114 SAAAEPVQGQGEL
+114 DAVAALLALPSSLAAAEPVQGQGEL

-153 SQTSDGRWYVL
+153 SQTSDGHWYVL

-190 LPELPVIT
+190 LPELPAIT
-198 EKNLISLTLTGAEG
+198 EENLISLTLTGAEG

-225 KSGAQDVTEKTAEL
+225 KSGARDVTEKTASL
-239 VAELGKLAVTACVDY
+239 VDELGKLAVTACVDY

-267 VPEAILAVNYVNA
+267 APEAILAVNYVNA

-301 VTLDGDTTIYRMEE
+301 VTLNGDATIYRMEE
-315 TALAQVL
+315 TGLAQIL